1 MGWTPMPP
9 SDVPSTVR
17 PPMPCLLNLADQSTS
32 KSSWECSVTRSPVPT
47 RRYHQRRL
55 QDLGPRI
62 RWIHQHRRPQ
72 GHPLFPSRQVG
83 LQRIGLHPH
92 PRSSRRVNII
102 FTFWSRT
109 PHISFVVYFS
119 ASFLFLSLSCSIIC
133 RPFYYYFNYRQK
145 KNRTYDLRDFFFHIF
160 EID

>member
-1 MGWTPMPP
+1 MG
-9 SDVPSTVR
+9 
-17 PPMPCLLNLADQSTS
+17 
-32 KSSWECSVTRSPVPT
+32 
-47 RRYHQRRL
+47 
-55 QDLGPRI
+55 
-62 RWIHQHRRPQ
+62 
-72 GHPLFPSRQVG
+72 VG

-145 KNRTYDLRDFFFHIF
+145 KTEHTIF
-160 EID
+160 EIFFFIYLKSIEQQQLSIQTTQCMSLSTTIINLGDFYQKNLLSR